1 MNTAKIDQRKSSLSL
16 LASIAMPGLGHIY
29 NGELFKGLCFF
40 ATFLMTP
47 LLLLRVSIFLPD
59 NLLMYGAAVSLM
71 TTLFIYILIIKS
83 AYHSAKKHADVYQ
96 LKGYN
101 QWYFYIALWLVCI
114 IFISGS
120 TFVYSQSHILQF
132 CRVVTGSM
140 EPALKPSDFMIV
152 DRTAYDRISPAV
164 GDIVLFVSP
173 DDRSKLYVKRITALP
188 GDTVL
193 TDDNIS
199 IVIPHGQVFVM
210 GDNRAHAVDSRVF
223 GTIPLTEID
232 GRARQIYFSVDHG
245 AIRWDRVG
253 KVLK

>member
-1 MNTAKIDQRKSSLSL
+1 MNTTKISQRKSSLAL

-47 LLLLRVSIFLPD
+47 LLLLRITIFLPD
-59 NLLMYGAAVSLM
+59 NLLMYGAIVSFIA
-71 TTLFIYILIIKS
+71 TLFIYILIIKS
-83 AYHSAKKHADVYQ
+83 AYRSAKLHVDAYQ
-96 LKGYN
+96 IKSYN
-101 QWYFYIALWLVCI
+101 QWYFYTAIWLACVV
-114 IFISGS
+114 FISGS
-120 TFVYSQSHILQF
+120 TFVYSQNHILQF

-140 EPALKPSDFMIV
+140 EPSLIPGDFMIV
-152 DRTAYDRISPAV
+152 DRTAYHRISPAI
-164 GDIVLFVSP
+164 GDIVLFISP

-193 TDDNIS
+193 SDSKNSNI
-199 IVIPHGQVFVM
+199 VPHGRVYVM
-210 GDNRAHAVDSRVF
+210 GDNRPHAVDSREF
-223 GTIPLTEID
+223 GTIPLTEIV
-232 GRARQIYFSVDHG
+232 GKARQIYLSVGPG